1 MLNLILKWFGVKLVH
16 IRECGQSTCFPTRC
30 DCGEP
35 VKMKVSG
42 TGRNWHFICPEHG
55 LTAVRR
61 RFF

>member
-1 MLNLILKWFGVKLVH
+1 MLNSILKWFGVKLVRARGYNESERIPRH
-16 IRECGQSTCFPTRC
+16 CE
-30 DCGEP
+30 CGEP